1 LYAFP
6 LSELLNFPGNHGKMK
21 RNYRWGILGAGRI
34 AEKFSLA
41 LDHTEGNEVY
51 AVASQDGNRA
61 REFAD
66 KHGAPKAYTGYQALV
81 EDPEVDIIY
90 IATPHSFHKEQAELC
105 LAHRKPVLCEKP
117 LALTL
122 RESEEIIRKAKETGV
137 FFMEGMW
144 SSCMPATRKALEIIK
159 DDLIGPVQFI
169 RADFGFNAPVDLQ
182 GRLYNIEL
190 GGGSLLDVG
199 VYPLFLAHNFLG
211 EPSKIQSLGKLAS
224 TGADEYCNIQLQY
237 PGGETAMI
245 YSSITVKTSLTAEI
259 AGTKGRIYLQAPFYK
274 SNELILELNTG
285 EKTSFAFPHE
295 VNGFEFEIRKVA
307 ESLDNGLLECEWMP
321 HSYTLAVARVMDTV
335 RKQIGIDYG
344 RE

>member
-1 LYAFP
+1 
-6 LSELLNFPGNHGKMK
+6 MK

-61 REFAD
+61 KEFAD
-66 KHGAPKAYTGYQALV
+66 KHNAPKAYEGYQQLV
-81 EDPEVDIIY
+81 EDPDVDIIY

-105 LAHRKPVLCEKP
+105 LRHKKAVLCEKP

-122 RESEEIIRKAKETGV
+122 KETEDMIALAKEAGV

-144 SSCMPATRKALEIIK
+144 SSCMPAIRKALEIIG
-159 DDLIGPVQFI
+159 DDIIGPVKFI
-169 RADFGFNAPVDLQ
+169 RADFGFNAPVDLN

-199 VYPLFLAHNFLG
+199 VYPIFLAHQFLG
-211 EPSKIQSLGKLAS
+211 EPSKIQSMAKLAS

-237 PGGETAMI
+237 PGGETTMI
-245 YSSITVKTSLTAEI
+245 FCSITIKTALTAEI

-274 SNELILELNTG
+274 ANELILELNTG
-285 EKTSFAFPHE
+285 EKSSFEFPHE

-307 ESLDNGLLECEWMP
+307 ESLDQGLLECPWMP
-321 HSYTLAVARVMDTV
+321 HEYTLAMARVMDTV
-335 RKQIGIDYG
+335 RKQNGIDYG